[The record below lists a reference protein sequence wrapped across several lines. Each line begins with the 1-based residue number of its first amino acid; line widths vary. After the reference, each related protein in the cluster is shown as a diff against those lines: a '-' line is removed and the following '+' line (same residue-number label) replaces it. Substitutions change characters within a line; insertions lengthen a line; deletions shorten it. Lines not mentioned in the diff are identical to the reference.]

1 MSGPGLLEGATVSSS
16 MEGSGGPAEE
26 EDEAERQ
33 ATEEV
38 ELRLEEQEEMDM
50 MVKLLTNGYAG

>member
-1 MSGPGLLEGATVSSS
+1 MSSS
-16 MEGSGGPAEE
+16 MEGSGGPVEE
-26 EDEAERQ
+26 EHEAERQ
-33 ATEEV
+33 ATEEL